1 MLSDSGRAVRFNCRA
16 WFPLPGGILLTL
28 VFISTFYVS
37 TRVIYGFDF
46 FHIAGFIAR
55 FIALF
60 LLFSQLF
67 FESKII

>member
-1 MLSDSGRAVRFNCRA
+1 MAS
-16 WFPLPGGILLTL
+16 I
-28 VFISTFYVS
+28 
-37 TRVIYGFDF
+37 F

-60 LLFSQLF
+60 LFLSQLF